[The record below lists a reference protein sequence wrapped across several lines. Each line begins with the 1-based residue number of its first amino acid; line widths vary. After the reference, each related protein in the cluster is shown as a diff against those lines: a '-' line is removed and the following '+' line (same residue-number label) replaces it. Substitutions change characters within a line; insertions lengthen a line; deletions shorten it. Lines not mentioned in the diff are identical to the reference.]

1 MVPRKGST
9 FARGEAM
16 TIGKAYESAKIE
28 VQECSANRPPTK
40 ESLKAVSR
48 NKPKKVLMCNYC
60 ASKTGA
66 HGFSGKKLNPSRG
79 AVYRKWHRPC
89 SSQCSREK
97 NLGAY
102 HLARCQLRA
111 QAQTHQRVAGFL
123 VLCEN
128 QGGREGRFCH
138 FG

>member
-1 MVPRKGST
+1 
-9 FARGEAM
+9 M
-16 TIGKAYESAKIE
+16 TIGKAYGSAKIE
-28 VQECSANRPPTK
+28 VQECSANRLPTK
-40 ESLKAVSR
+40 ESLKAVCK

-60 ASKTGA
+60 ASKIGA
-66 HGFSGKKLNPSRG
+66 HGFSGKKLNPTSG

-89 SSQCSREK
+89 SIQCSLE
-97 NLGAY
+97 NYHGAC

-111 QAQTHQRVAGFL
+111 QAQNYQWVAGFL